1 MTTRVHIMRLA
12 CMEGITSLSLYGC
25 SAVNDD
31 DLAILARSPLAA
43 SLQLLI
49 LCGTNITDAGIK
61 VSTPCASFSAR
72 ALSLSLSPRIRS
84 HLGS

>member
-1 MTTRVHIMRLA
+1 MTTRVHILRLA
-12 CMEGITSLSLYGC
+12 CMEGVTSLSLYGC

-61 VSTPCASFSAR
+61 VGIPSSILHAPLVLRAR
-72 ALSLSLSPRIRS
+72 SLSLP
-84 HLGS
+84 